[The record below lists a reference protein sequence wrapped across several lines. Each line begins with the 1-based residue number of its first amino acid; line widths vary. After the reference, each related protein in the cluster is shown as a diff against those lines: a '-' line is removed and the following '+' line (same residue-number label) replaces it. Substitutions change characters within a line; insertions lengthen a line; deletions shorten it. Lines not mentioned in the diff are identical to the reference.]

1 MNWFALP
8 ATAETMRRRP
18 VAVPSSNLWGLAA
31 PVAGAALLGI
41 SRLLP
46 ETGFGLWLR
55 LAAATL
61 IVLLPGILVARCIG
75 QRNASAGFAASL
87 ALVGF
92 GLALAFAVGGSLDV
106 VLAFEL
112 VAGAVALVW
121 PLTGR
126 QLEAVRLPGTARLM
140 RGVLAVAGAG
150 LGIGLWFVQ
159 GAFTGD
165 AFFHLGRIRKLDALN
180 ALSLHDVGEF
190 AHGGL
195 HPGYAFPLWHA
206 WLALVARLGGVDP
219 ASVAAHESSI
229 LVPLALVL
237 VFEMGWAVFRS
248 TGLATAVVLGQVA
261 IKCFA
266 PGHAGVYPFLWEP
279 STVATQLL
287 VPAAVA
293 LFFHLVRRPT
303 WPVAVLLAAASG
315 SLALVHPTYALF
327 LAIPL
332 GAYVLA
338 RTLLTRGS
346 DFRHGILGFAVF
358 AVPMGLA
365 FLWLLPVI
373 RETIPVSP
381 GPKQLEANLYHY
393 RHDLVRHSLTRY
405 ALAPARIDRN
415 GSIALA
421 GLLLAPLAFFARRRR
436 WSALVLGATVAV
448 LGLELWP
455 LVFPH
460 FADAVS
466 LSQARRASGFIP
478 FAVALAG
485 GAAIVSRY
493 SRALALVGGL
503 VAGIWLQVAYA
514 GDFGLRAPRTE
525 PAIVVWVA
533 LYGSIAALV
542 AGTVLAWRRRDR
554 PAAER
559 GERGVVA
566 AFAVLLFVLPVAVHG
581 FSHWTPQTP
590 HDRYALSPGLIRFLQ
605 QDVAPRS
612 VVLADLGT
620 SYRATAFAPVY
631 VVAVPPTHAANTHP
645 NQLHKRKLAVL
656 RFLYAD
662 PTVDVARRWRAQ
674 WIVLT
679 RTEPVEAIER
689 QGLRPAYED
698 DRFVVFRT
706 AVPLR
711 G

>member
-1 MNWFALP
+1 MNWLALP
-8 ATAETMRRRP
+8 ATAEVRRP
-18 VAVPSSNLWGLAA
+18 AAIPAGGALWGLATPA
-31 PVAGAALLGI
+31 AAAALLGI

-61 IVLLPGILVARCIG
+61 IVLLPGVFVARCLG
-75 QRNASAGFAASL
+75 QRNASAGFAASIT
-87 ALVGF
+87 LVGA
-92 GLALAFAVGGSLDV
+92 GLALAFALGGSLDV

-112 VAGAVALVW
+112 AAGTVALAW
-121 PLTGR
+121 SLTGR
-126 QLEAVRLPGTARLM
+126 ELQAVTLPGTARLT
-140 RGVLAVAGAG
+140 RGVLAAGGVG

-165 AFFHLGRIRKLDALN
+165 AFFHLGRIRKLDTLHS
-180 ALSLHDVGEF
+180 LSLHDVGEF

-206 WLALVARLGGVDP
+206 WLALVARIAGVDP

-237 VFEMGWAVFRS
+237 VFEMGWAIFRS

-293 LFFHLVRRPT
+293 LFFQFVRKPT
-303 WPVAVLLAAASG
+303 WPVAILLAAASG
-315 SLALVHPTYALF
+315 SIALVHPTYALF

-338 RTLLTRGS
+338 RTLLTRGT
-346 DFRHGILGFAVF
+346 DFRNGLLGFGVF
-358 AVPMGLA
+358 GLPMAFA

-373 RETIPVSP
+373 RQTIPVSP
-381 GPKQLEANLYHY
+381 GPKQLEANLIHY
-393 RHDLVRHSLTRY
+393 RHDLVRHANSLTRY

-415 GSIALA
+415 GSVAVA
-421 GLLLAPLAFFARRRR
+421 ALLLAPLAFFARRRR

-485 GAAIVSRY
+485 GAAIVSRF
-493 SRALALVGGL
+493 SRPLALIGAL
-503 VAGIWLQVAYA
+503 VAGIWLQIAFA
-514 GDFGLRAPRTE
+514 GDFGIRAPRTE
-525 PAIVVWVA
+525 PGIVVWIS

-554 PAAER
+554 PAPAPREQ
-559 GERGVVA
+559 GVAA
-566 AFAVLLFVLPVAVHG
+566 AFAVLLFVLPVIVHG

-590 HDRYALSPGLIRFLQ
+590 HDRYALTPGLIRFLQ
-605 QDVAPRS
+605 QDVTPRS

-656 RFLYAD
+656 RFLRD
-662 PTVDVARRWRAQ
+662 PTLDVPERWRAQ

-679 RTEPVEAIER
+679 RAEPVKAIEQ

-706 AVPLR
+706 AVPLTR
-711 G
+711 